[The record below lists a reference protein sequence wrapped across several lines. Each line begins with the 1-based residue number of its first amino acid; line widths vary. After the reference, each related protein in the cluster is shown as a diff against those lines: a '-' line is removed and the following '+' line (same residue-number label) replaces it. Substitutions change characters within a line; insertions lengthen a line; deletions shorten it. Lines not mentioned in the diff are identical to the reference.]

1 MTASLRPTA
10 EHLSE
15 SRIAQVAIY
24 GRGRAGLIPLWF
36 GEGDVPTPDFIA
48 DAAHQAMRDGFV
60 FYSDNR
66 GLPDLRESLARYLG
80 RVHGKP
86 VDAERIV
93 VTSSGMAA
101 IMMAF
106 QAILDPGDEVAIVAP
121 VWPNAFAAV
130 EVMNGKPVEV
140 PLTLGNAG
148 WTLDLERLF
157 AACGPRTRAIF
168 INTPGNPTG
177 WVMPLA
183 DMRRVLDFA
192 KSRGIWVISD
202 EVYSRIVYDR
212 PAAPSFLEFA
222 EPDDPLIVVN
232 SFSKNW
238 CMTGWR
244 MGWSVAPAHL
254 TPVFAKLIQFN
265 YSGTPP
271 FVQKAGVAAIEQGE
285 GVITDLV
292 DRCRRGR
299 AIVQAA
305 LERLPRVRLAPMD
318 GAFYAFFQ
326 VEGMTDSLEFAK
338 RLVDEAGVGLAPGSA
353 FGASGEGWL
362 RLCFASSPALLEE
375 AMARLSRALA

>member
-15 SRIAQVAIY
+15 SRIAQVALY

-36 GEGDVPTPDFIA
+36 GEGDVPTPDFIS

-86 VDAERIV
+86 VDMERIV

-101 IMMAF
+101 IMMAL
-106 QAILDPGDEVAIVAP
+106 QAIIDPGDEVAIVAP

-148 WTLDLERLF
+148 WSLDLERLF

-177 WVMPLA
+177 WVMPLD
-183 DMRRVLDFA
+183 DMRRVMDFA

-244 MGWSVAPAHL
+244 MGWTVAPAHL

-271 FVQKAGVAAIEQGE
+271 FVQKAGVAAVERGE
-285 GVITDLV
+285 EVITALV
-292 DRCRRGR
+292 DRCRQGR

-305 LERLPRVRLAPMD
+305 LERLPRVRLAPMN

-326 VEGMTDSLEFAK
+326 VDGMTDSLEFAK
-338 RLVDEAGVGLAPGSA
+338 RLVDEANVGLAPGSA